1 MLLVIV
7 VLQPIAKA
15 FAELDALS
23 AYFLLFLF
31 VELVTFAQ
39 IADIRASFLDVAIS
53 QSLVIQVFKI
63 SQLIGNDSIL

>member
-1 MLLVIV
+1 MLELVLKSFLLDLGQLFLMLLVIV

-39 IADIRASFLDVAIS
+39 IADI
-53 QSLVIQVFKI
+53 
-63 SQLIGNDSIL
+63 

>member
-1 MLLVIV
+1 MLELVLKSFLLDLGQLFLMLFVIV

-39 IADIRASFLDVAIS
+39 IADI
-53 QSLVIQVFKI
+53 
-63 SQLIGNDSIL
+63 